1 MALPHLFPMMFEN
14 NDHDL
19 VSLAPNNFAPLVA
32 EDSCNLIFFCELAF
46 PAGLKVV
53 CKDFL

>member
-19 VSLAPNNFAPLVA
+19 VSLALNNFAPLVA

-46 PAGLKVV
+46 PAG
-53 CKDFL
+53 